1 MTGEVETVAQIPAI
15 KPPSSPQEL
24 REWMVEDYTRMH
36 IGYGGPTDRRDVERR
51 VLSDLAITDAVARE
65 ARHAPPPPKPDPAEV
80 RAERRGG
87 LDQKAAEV
95 GATIDHGQLTVK
107 RQPVAIAHAASLPTD
122 RWSFAKGRLARIMS
136 GATNHP
142 DPKIATST
150 CEVPALAL
158 RAYKLFAQFATAR
171 YLPRQRDEANP
182 FFGLSVIDRGR
193 LLQRLVEDI
202 CDASTGRLGPW
213 LVPK

>member
-1 MTGEVETVAQIPAI
+1 MTSEVETVAQIPAI

-65 ARHAPPPPKPDPAEV
+65 ARYAPAPSKPDPAEV

-87 LDQKAAEV
+87 LDQRAAEV
-95 GATIDHGQLTVK
+95 GATIDHGQLAVK

-171 YLPRQRDEANP
+171 YMPRQRDEANP
-182 FFGLSVIDRGR
+182 FFGLSVLDRGR
-193 LLQRLVEDI
+193 LLQRMVEDI